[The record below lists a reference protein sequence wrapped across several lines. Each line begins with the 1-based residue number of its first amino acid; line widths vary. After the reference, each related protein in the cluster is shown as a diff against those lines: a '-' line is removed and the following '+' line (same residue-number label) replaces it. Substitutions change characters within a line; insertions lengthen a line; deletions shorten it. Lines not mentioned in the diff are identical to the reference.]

1 MQPGPQPIAI
11 VTTGGTIDKAYFDAL
26 STYQIGEP
34 VVKKLL
40 DGANVTHPYRI
51 VELLRKDSLELT
63 DEDRQRLQE
72 TVAALDERRVVI
84 THGTDTMTDSAS
96 VLAAIPAKTIVLTGA
111 LSPARFSDS
120 DATFNIGMAFAAAQ
134 TLPPGVY
141 VAMNGRVFR
150 GDEVK
155 KDRDQRRFVAKNE

>member
-1 MQPGPQPIAI
+1 MQQGPEPIVI

-26 STYQIGEP
+26 SIYQIGEP

-40 DGANVTHPYRI
+40 DGANVTYPYRI

-63 DEDRQRLQE
+63 DEDRARLKE
-72 TVAALDERRVVI
+72 TVAALAESRVVI
-84 THGTDTMTDSAS
+84 THGTDTMTDSAA
-96 VLAAIPAKTIVLTGA
+96 VLASIPDKTIVLTGA
-111 LSPARFSDS
+111 LSPARFAES

-134 TLPPGVY
+134 TLPPGVF

-155 KDRDQRRFVAKNE
+155 KDREHGRFVAKNE

>member
-1 MQPGPQPIAI
+1 MRNGPEPIAI

-26 STYQIGEP
+26 SVYQIGEP

-40 DGANVTHPYRI
+40 DGANVTYPYRI

-63 DEDRQRLQE
+63 DEDRQRLRQ
-72 TVAALDERRVVI
+72 TVAALDARRVVI
-84 THGTDTMTDSAS
+84 THGTDTMTDSAR
-96 VLAAIPAKTIVLTGA
+96 VLAAIPDKTIVLTGA
-111 LSPARFSDS
+111 LSPARFAES

-134 TLPPGVY
+134 TLPAGVY

-150 GDEVK
+150 GDDVR
-155 KDRDQRRFVAKNE
+155 KDREQSRFVAKNE

>member
-1 MQPGPQPIAI
+1 MQQGPEPIVI

-34 VVKKLL
+34 MVTRVLEV
-40 DGANVTHPYRI
+40 ANVTRPYRI

-72 TVAALDERRVVI
+72 TVAALDARRVVI
-84 THGTDTMTDSAS
+84 THGTDTMTDSAG
-96 VLAAIPAKTIVLTGA
+96 VLAAIPGKTIVLTGA

-134 TLPPGVY
+134 TLPAGVY

-155 KDRDQRRFVAKNE
+155 KDREQRRFVAKNE

>member
-1 MQPGPQPIAI
+1 MQQGPEPIVI

-40 DGANVTHPYRI
+40 DGANVTYPYRI

-63 DEDRQRLQE
+63 DEDRERLHE
-72 TVAALDERRVVI
+72 TVAAVDEHRVVI
-84 THGTDTMTDSAS
+84 THGTDTMTDSAR
-96 VLAAIPAKTIVLTGA
+96 VLAANAGKTIVLTGA
-111 LSPARFSDS
+111 LSPARFSES
-120 DATFNIGMAFAAAQ
+120 DATFNIGMAFASAQ
-134 TLPPGVY
+134 TLPAGVY
-141 VAMNGRVFR
+141 IAMNGRVFR

-155 KDRDQRRFVAKNE
+155 KDREQRRFVAKTE

>member
-1 MQPGPQPIAI
+1 MQNGPEPIVI

-26 STYQIGEP
+26 SIYQIGEP

-40 DGANVTHPYRI
+40 DGANVTYPYRI

-63 DEDRQRLQE
+63 DEDRARLKE
-72 TVAALDERRVVI
+72 TVAALEVQRVVI
-84 THGTDTMTDSAS
+84 THGTDTMTDSAK
-96 VLAAIPAKTIVLTGA
+96 VLATIADKTIVLTGA
-111 LSPARFSDS
+111 LSPARFTES

-134 TLPPGVY
+134 TLPAGVY

-155 KDRDQRRFVAKNE
+155 KDREQRRFVAKSE